1 MGRMNTVKENKRQ
14 TTYVHVWG
22 ESEKALQSKDD
33 KASAIVDYGWK
44 VCRNPPFQF
53 YVSALHEKAGVGIKQ
68 NKCILKIPLCL
79 WLFLFFKILL
89 NYNSHN
95 IKFTC

>member
-44 VCRNPPFQF
+44 VCRNPLFQF
-53 YVSALHEKAGVGIKQ
+53 YVCNSARKSWGR
-68 NKCILKIPLCL
+68 NK
-79 WLFLFFKILL
+79 
-89 NYNSHN
+89 
-95 IKFTC
+95 TE